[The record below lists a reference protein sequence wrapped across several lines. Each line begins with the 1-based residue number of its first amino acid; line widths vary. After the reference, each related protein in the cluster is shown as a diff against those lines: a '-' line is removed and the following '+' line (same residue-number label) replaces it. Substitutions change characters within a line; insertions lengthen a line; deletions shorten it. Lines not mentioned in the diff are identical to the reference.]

1 MYIHVQAVHCCCLHH
16 QTRLSQD
23 NEHFLAAPNG
33 LLYSEVTAGN
43 LVKVD
48 MGGQPLDTGVTG
60 LGVNES
66 AFSVH
71 AAVHAS
77 RPDIKCS
84 IQLRNTSAVSV
95 SRCFVFLFAS
105 LVLSGQVN
113 MRCHI

>member
-1 MYIHVQAVHCCCLHH
+1 MAQVTSLYLPVRLDQRLYCKVMFLTS

-23 NEHFLAAPNG
+23 TEHLLGAPHG

-48 MGGQPLDTGVTG
+48 MGGQTLDAGFTG
-60 LGVNES
+60 LSVNDA

-77 RPDIKCS
+77 RPDIKCA
-84 IQLRNTSAVSV
+84 IQLRNSSAVAV
-95 SRCFVFLFAS
+95 SECAHA
-105 LVLSGQVN
+105 Q
-113 MRCHI
+113 